1 MQTFYITTPIYYINA
16 QPHIGHSYTSIIAD
30 ILARYQ
36 RFQGNR
42 VFFLTGTDE
51 HGQKIQ
57 RAAEEKGQSPQEFAD
72 NIVDSFKEMGRVLN
86 ITNDDF
92 IRTTEE
98 RHKKTVQK
106 LFTLIQNNN
115 DIYKG
120 IYTGLYCV
128 PCESFWS
135 KTQLNEKKFC
145 PDCGREVEEL
155 SEETYFFRL
164 SKYAPLVQEHI
175 EKNPSFCQPEWKRN
189 EILTRLKE
197 GVNDLSVSRT
207 TFTWGIPV
215 PNDPEHVI
223 YVWFDALINYLS
235 GIDYFDEKSPKKA
248 FWPAS
253 MHLIGKEIAWFHAVI
268 WPAML
273 MSAGVPLPKKVFS
286 HGWLTIGG
294 EKMSKSLGNSID
306 PFDISQRFTTD
317 ALRYYLSSQ
326 INFGSD
332 GDYSEEKL
340 AEKFN
345 ADLAH
350 CIGNLLNRT
359 VSMVAKYFD
368 SALPA
373 VTIEDEECRQLLQ
386 LRDNLSS
393 RVEKSYESL
402 SLHNISTSVI
412 ELADACNGFIVRK
425 EPWKV
430 AKSGDTE
437 HLHQIMLTLLLTLAE
452 ITLNLYPLVP
462 RGAQKMWNIL
472 GLEDVLSE
480 SSMADLQKKYASN
493 PEWKVISGTIPFPR
507 LEL

>member
-1 MQTFYITTPIYYINA
+1 MQTYYITTPIYYINA

-30 ILARYQ
+30 ILARFR
-36 RFQGNR
+36 RFQGNK

-57 RAAEEKGQSPQEFAD
+57 RAAEEQGCSPQEFAD
-72 NIVDSFKEMGRVLN
+72 DMVASFKKMGEALH
-86 ITNDDF
+86 ISNDDF

-98 RHKKTVQK
+98 RHTKTVQK
-106 LFTLIQNNN
+106 LFSLIKENN

-120 IYTGLYCV
+120 LYTGLYCV

-135 KTQLNEKKFC
+135 QTQLEEKKYC
-145 PDCGREVEEL
+145 PDCSREVEEL

-164 SKYAPLVQEHI
+164 SKYAPIIQKHI
-175 EKNPSFCQPEWKRN
+175 KENPSFCEPEWKRN
-189 EILTRLKE
+189 EILARLEE

-207 TFTWGIPV
+207 TFRWGIPV
-215 PNDPEHVI
+215 PHDDDHVI

-235 GIDYFDEKSPKKA
+235 GINYFDENSPCQPL
-248 FWPAS
+248 WPADL
-253 MHLIGKEIAWFHAVI
+253 HLIGKEIAWFHAVI
-268 WPAML
+268 WPCML
-273 MSAGVPLPKKVFS
+273 MSAGIPLPQKVFS

-306 PFDISQRFTTD
+306 PFVITEKFTTD

-340 AEKFN
+340 VQKYN
-345 ADLAH
+345 ADLAN

-359 VSMVAKYFD
+359 VSMIKKYFNC
-368 SALPA
+368 SLPRIE
-373 VTIEDEECRQLLQ
+373 IEDNACQTLITSSRQL
-386 LRDNLSS
+386 SKKI
-393 RVEKSYESL
+393 EESYHTL
-402 SLHNISTSVI
+402 SLHEISKAINEV
-412 ELADACNGFIVRK
+412 ADASNSFIVQK

-430 AKSGDTE
+430 AKTDNE
-437 HLHQIMLTLLLTLAE
+437 EYLQQIMLTLLYAIAE
-452 ITLNLYPLVP
+452 ITLNLYPLIP
-462 RGAQKMWNIL
+462 TSAQKMWEIL
-472 GLEDVLSE
+472 GFEDRLAE
-480 SSMADLQKKYASN
+480 STYNRLQEKYIN
-493 PEWKVISGTIPFPR
+493 QQKWKVVPGEIPFPR